1 MLKRASAGR
10 LKWAKCLFGEGFLDA
25 LNGLELEFSLAL
37 GCSDVFADEG
47 SALKMKTVDDL
58 VRHIR
63 EREGSLSK
71 AELYRRHRTG
81 WGCACFL
88 WLLFAL
94 IMWWTADELVDA
106 YQAFQDGAVGSRNV
120 LGLMFSILSAATAVL
135 LAFALIRQWFAG
147 RQAIREARQ
156 KLSARPKC

>member
-1 MLKRASAGR
+1 M
-10 LKWAKCLFGEGFLDA
+10 
-25 LNGLELEFSLAL
+25 
-37 GCSDVFADEG
+37 
-47 SALKMKTVDDL
+47 KMKTVDDL

-135 LAFALIRQWFAG
+135 LAFALIRQWFAD